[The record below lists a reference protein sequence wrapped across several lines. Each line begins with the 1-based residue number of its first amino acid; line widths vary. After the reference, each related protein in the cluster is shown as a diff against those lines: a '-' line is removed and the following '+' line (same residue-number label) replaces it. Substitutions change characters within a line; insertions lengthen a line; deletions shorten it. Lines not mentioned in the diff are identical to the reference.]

1 MANQIMVEKQGVAL
15 RLLHQI
21 KQSLQSL
28 QQNAFSTSS
37 KVLGFDPEQ
46 TQSTKETGSAAYL
59 SSQKSLGKTRYEDI
73 EKSRFD
79 DRMRKMV
86 PNSYEQKLASHLK
99 KFQDHADDV
108 ATENYEL
115 QERTT
120 HVIVKS
126 VLTDDRECSI
136 GTSRTSSSVRNGS
149 RKGWQCIVLTCQTGE
164 LRTNASGRC
173 YCCRRKFN

>member
-1 MANQIMVEKQGVAL
+1 MCPQVEKQGVAL

-37 KVLGFDPEQ
+37 KVPQAFQHRAHFSLSQPTYRLPQVLGFDPEQ
-46 TQSTKETGSAAYL
+46 TQSTKETGSVAYL

-99 KFQDHADDV
+99 KFQV
-108 ATENYEL
+108 GLCCVVFPNIFMGYF
-115 QERTT
+115 
-120 HVIVKS
+120 I
-126 VLTDDRECSI
+126 
-136 GTSRTSSSVRNGS
+136 
-149 RKGWQCIVLTCQTGE
+149 W
-164 LRTNASGRC
+164 
-173 YCCRRKFN
+173 CCR